1 MKDNSIRYLVWHNPR
16 NAVFDST
23 QQIIEDEAYK
33 SLHWQAR
40 HDVEDILNYYE
51 GDIMHDFVWR
61 AAIDYF
67 KKRSYN
73 KIKQ

>member
-40 HDVEDILNYYE
+40 HDVEDILNYYSE
-51 GDIMHDFVWR
+51 TDLMHSFAWE
-61 AAIDYF
+61 AARDYF
-67 KKRSYN
+67 KK
-73 KIKQ
+73 KEL